1 LDLVTAC
8 LLEEELGKTFL
19 PMELGDVPPLLYAC
33 QGDQVDKFLNP
44 ALAGKRHP
52 LLAAREPEAFKPDEW
67 KTTATPEGQTFVLQ
81 GRKLLSVM
89 PSAQDFLIVLAKAPA
104 GTSAFM
110 LEPNQNGVRIFKNG
124 NITLQLDQCRVDEK
138 LLLGDCGQALHLG
151 MESAP
156 GGCIRLG
163 ARYVGLSD
171 RLLEMAVL
179 YAKSWTSLGALLK
192 ERPPVQRMLAEVKV
206 QIESVRW
213 LVYHAA
219 WMTDKQGP
227 SRALAAEIR
236 LAVGDLLS
244 KATNLITVVYGG
256 PGPSPQVELH
266 RYVESTIPTEVLEYG
281 LDGARLVIAA
291 ELMAAGDGG

>member
-1 LDLVTAC
+1 
-8 LLEEELGKTFL
+8 
-19 PMELGDVPPLLYAC
+19 
-33 QGDQVDKFLNP
+33 
-44 ALAGKRHP
+44 
-52 LLAAREPEAFKPDEW
+52 
-67 KTTATPEGQTFVLQ
+67 
-81 GRKLLSVM
+81 
-89 PSAQDFLIVLAKAPA
+89 
-104 GTSAFM
+104 
-110 LEPNQNGVRIFKNG
+110 
-124 NITLQLDQCRVDEK
+124 
-138 LLLGDCGQALHLG
+138 
-151 MESAP
+151 
-156 GGCIRLG
+156 
-163 ARYVGLSD
+163 
-171 RLLEMAVL
+171 MAVL

-227 SRALAAEIR
+227 SRPLAAEVR

-244 KATNLITVVYGG
+244 KATNLITMVYGG

-281 LDGARLVIAA
+281 LDCARLVIAA